1 MYVGFSDHSFVFFF
15 SMSEWIAK
23 YIEILPLRTYNVCGF
38 STPVILSY
46 LHNALILIKL
56 KVDT

>member
-1 MYVGFSDHSFVFFF
+1 MYAGLSAHSFVLFF

-23 YIEILPLRTYNVCGF
+23 YIEILALRTYNVCGF

-46 LHNALILIKL
+46 LHTTLILIQL